1 MKRRRFRL
9 SERAADDL
17 TSIYDYIAAE
27 NPKSARRVVDGIQ
40 AKMRSIA
47 ALGLTGAP
55 ADPSVSRLR
64 IIVFRSYLV
73 YFRVTPSN
81 LLVLRI
87 LHGRQ
92 DISPDDFPESDVT

>member
-17 TSIYDYIAAE
+17 ASIYEYIAAE
-27 NPKSARRVVDGIQ
+27 NRAGARRVVDGIQ
-40 AKMRSIA
+40 AKIRSVA
-47 ALGLTGAP
+47 VLGLTGTS
-55 ADPSVSRLR
+55 ADVPSSGVR
-64 IIVFRSYLV
+64 IIIFRSYLV
-73 YFRVTPSN
+73 YFRVTPSH

-92 DISPDDFPESDVT
+92 DISPDDFPESDMT